1 MQEGTVAWNS
11 ATVDW
16 QCWWLLRVRGV
27 MMMTMVMVMV
37 MALIRREDCYLGEER
52 RESVPE
58 SVGSTGTY
66 FHHCQHHRCNHH
78 HHFSSSHPSLC
89 WRPFMSLPVP
99 ESKSS
104 KQFLVASGNIFRIII
119 IVNVDDKIININIMI
134 LKVSVDS
141 PRISFSPL
149 QIKGSI
155 EEEGV
160 EDETWLPSPSISLS
174 SSPPLSW
181 FLSSSLGIKIDTF
194 PP

>member
-1 MQEGTVAWNS
+1 
-11 ATVDW
+11 
-16 QCWWLLRVRGV
+16 
-27 MMMTMVMVMV
+27 MTMVMVMMV
-37 MALIRREDCYLGEER
+37 ALIRREDCYLGEER

-66 FHHCQHHRCNHH
+66 YHHCQHHQCNHH

-119 IVNVDDKIININIMI
+119 IVNVDDDKIINIMI
-134 LKVSVDS
+134 ILIILIIKVSVDS

-174 SSPPLSW
+174 SSPSLS
-181 FLSSSLGIKIDTF
+181 
-194 PP
+194 

>member
-1 MQEGTVAWNS
+1 M
-11 ATVDW
+11 
-16 QCWWLLRVRGV
+16 
-27 MMMTMVMVMV
+27 
-37 MALIRREDCYLGEER
+37 
-52 RESVPE
+52 
-58 SVGSTGTY
+58 
-66 FHHCQHHRCNHH
+66 
-78 HHFSSSHPSLC
+78 PSLC
-89 WRPFMSLPVP
+89 WRPFLSLPVP

-134 LKVSVDS
+134 ILIIKVSVDS

-174 SSPPLSW
+174 SSPSLS
-181 FLSSSLGIKIDTF
+181 
-194 PP
+194 

>member
-1 MQEGTVAWNS
+1 
-11 ATVDW
+11 
-16 QCWWLLRVRGV
+16 
-27 MMMTMVMVMV
+27 MMTMVMVMVMVMV

-66 FHHCQHHRCNHH
+66 HHHCQHHRCNHH
-78 HHFSSSHPSLC
+78 HHHFSSSYPSLC

-119 IVNVDDKIININIMI
+119 IVNVDDDKIININIMI
-134 LKVSVDS
+134 IMIIKVSVDS

-160 EDETWLPSPSISLS
+160 EDETWLPSPSLS
-174 SSPPLSW
+174 
-181 FLSSSLGIKIDTF
+181 
-194 PP
+194 

>member
-1 MQEGTVAWNS
+1 
-11 ATVDW
+11 
-16 QCWWLLRVRGV
+16 
-27 MMMTMVMVMV
+27 MTMVMVIV

-78 HHFSSSHPSLC
+78 HHHFSSSYPSLC

-119 IVNVDDKIININIMI
+119 IVNVDDKIINIIMI
-134 LKVSVDS
+134 IMIIKVSVDS

-174 SSPPLSW
+174 SSPSLS
-181 FLSSSLGIKIDTF
+181 
-194 PP
+194 